1 MKYLSTFEVAEKWGI
16 SPRRVRILCNNDRI
30 PGAQRELNAAPAIH
44 NAMLDYIRRLNP
56 SFDAKNLDCIIR
68 LDEVKKGENK
78 GQHEFIADS
87 RVQNPEQIY
96 IAKETHEEIH
106 TALQMIEEREKAY
119 LLYRFGFEDDV
130 LHHVV
135 VPLDKK
141 SLYMRLHHKI
151 IGGVDMNEINTL
163 VNSVIKYLA
172 QCEKNENTN
181 KEYNLFKVLQ
191 VDAKEVVMCR
201 FLADL
206 LSPCGDHGCGT
217 VFLKS
222 FLQLVCNIPIS
233 DELIKNTTV
242 TKEYLI
248 PGSERRI
255 DIVIQ
260 NRNMFLPI
268 EVKIYA
274 GEQQS
279 QCYDYYDYARKI
291 DPNTKVLYLT
301 RFGTPPSDYS
311 LTSSSTPTLKLDHD
325 NIIKISFADDILNW
339 LTDILSQITG
349 AVKQAITQYIEAIAE
364 FTDKSRR
371 EKQVKTVEIITQ
383 SKEAFAA
390 ALQIEKSATKAKLD
404 VMTALFREFEN
415 QMEPIA
421 KKYGLERITEVSFTW
436 SDYKDKA
443 TTDFYKR
450 YSTYPGINYVVRNAH
465 FSDENVQLWLRIE
478 IEHALF
484 AGFCLFNS
492 GKDSKGNIGY
502 KQDTQSEALK
512 AEAAKF
518 VEVPPINGKNWWILW
533 KYLPSAIDERK
544 NSDDVP
550 NFKEMNEV
558 AVALVDETYRKDF
571 VRKSVAVIESNLLKL
586 LKV

>member
-1 MKYLSTFEVAEKWGI
+1 M
-16 SPRRVRILCNNDRI
+16 
-30 PGAQRELNAAPAIH
+30 
-44 NAMLDYIRRLNP
+44 
-56 SFDAKNLDCIIR
+56 
-68 LDEVKKGENK
+68 
-78 GQHEFIADS
+78 
-87 RVQNPEQIY
+87 
-96 IAKETHEEIH
+96 
-106 TALQMIEEREKAY
+106 
-119 LLYRFGFEDDV
+119 
-130 LHHVV
+130 
-135 VPLDKK
+135 
-141 SLYMRLHHKI
+141 YMRLHYKI
-151 IGGVDMNEINTL
+151 VGGVDMNEIDTL
-163 VNSVIKYLA
+163 VNSVVKYLE
-172 QCEKNENTN
+172 QYEKNKNTN
-181 KEYNLFKVLQ
+181 REYNLFKVLQ

-206 LSPCGDHGCGT
+206 LSPCGDHGCGA

-222 FLQLVCNIPIS
+222 FLKSVCNTPVN

-248 PGSERRI
+248 PESDRRI

-268 EVKIYA
+268 EVKIYV

-279 QCYDYYDYARKI
+279 QCYDYYDYAKKI

-311 LTSSSTPTLKLDHD
+311 LTSSNTPLLKLSHD
-325 NIIKISFADDILNW
+325 NIITISFADDIVNW
-339 LTDILSQITG
+339 LTNILPQTTG
-349 AVKQAITQYIEAIAE
+349 AVKLAITQYIEAIAE

-390 ALQIEKSATKAKLD
+390 ALQIEKSANKAKVD

-443 TTDFYKR
+443 TTDFYER

-484 AGFCLFNS
+484 AGFCLFNR
-492 GKDSKGNIGY
+492 GKDSKGNNGY
-502 KQDTQSEALK
+502 QQNTQSDALK

-518 VEVPPINGKNWWILW
+518 VEVPPINSKDWWILW
-533 KYLPSAIDERK
+533 KYIPSALCERK
-544 NSDDVP
+544 NSDGVP
-550 NFKEMNEV
+550 NFKEMNDV

-571 VRKSVAVIESNLLKL
+571 VKKCVAAIETNLLRL